1 MSNGVC
7 DGQRCRCGFLCV
19 SVSWIDRMPVVPLVP
34 MYMAPFVSLS
44 YGYTGRTDGPPV
56 PTYMAP
62 FVFPSHGYTGRTDG
76 PPVPTYMA
84 PFVFPSHGYTGCT
97 DGPLVPMYMEFQF
110 ALHSKRRY
118 HRVHSVKATHSWSL
132 SERSEKCIKWIV
144 ISTMLFAP

>member
-62 FVFPSHGYTGRTDG
+62 FVFPSHGYTG
-76 PPVPTYMA
+76 
-84 PFVFPSHGYTGCT
+84 CT
-97 DGPLVPMYMEFQF
+97 DGPLVPVYMEFHF
-110 ALHSKRRY
+110 ALHSKRQY

>member
-62 FVFPSHGYTGRTDG
+62 FVFPSHGYTG
-76 PPVPTYMA
+76 
-84 PFVFPSHGYTGCT
+84 CT
-97 DGPLVPMYMEFQF
+97 DGPLVPVYMEFHF
-110 ALHSKRRY
+110 ALHSKHQY

>member
-56 PTYMAP
+56 HM
-62 FVFPSHGYTGRTDG
+62 
-76 PPVPTYMA
+76 YMA

-97 DGPLVPMYMEFQF
+97 DGPLVPVYMEFHF
-110 ALHSKRRY
+110 ALHSKRQY

>member
-44 YGYTGRTDGPPV
+44 Y
-56 PTYMAP
+56 
-62 FVFPSHGYTGRTDG
+62 GYTGRTDG